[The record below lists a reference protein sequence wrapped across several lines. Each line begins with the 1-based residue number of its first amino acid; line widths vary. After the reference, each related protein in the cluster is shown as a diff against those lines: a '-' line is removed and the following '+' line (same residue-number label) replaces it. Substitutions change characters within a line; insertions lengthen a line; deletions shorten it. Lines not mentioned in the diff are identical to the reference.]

1 MRIILGDYLE
11 FEDKLYI
18 VQRDRQGNPLLSRV
32 YRSSYEMLYED
43 KKRLENTITEVKVGI
58 KIG

>member
-32 YRSSYEMLYED
+32 YRYYYEMLYEY
-43 KKRLENTITEVKVGI
+43 KKRLENTIKEVKVGI

>member
-43 KKRLENTITEVKVGI
+43 KKRLKNTIKEVKVGI